1 MSSTVAE
8 LETIDDPSSALRLG
22 LLHGLKEQGAMMFF
36 ALIAFG
42 VLAKEN
48 GFLMSEAVLSTA
60 AMWALPA
67 QLVHVEAVATDAS
80 LLMTAMLVFLTNLR
94 FFPMVVSLMS
104 GLKSQGIAHT
114 LGLSHL
120 VSAAS
125 WAWCMQTFDAIAT
138 PLRARYFI
146 GFALMCWLAGVLG
159 TVVGFFIGDYLN
171 QSLRLLLLFV
181 SPLYMLLILLNVRGH
196 RLFAVLLGGV
206 VGMLAFYW
214 SPDWYL
220 PIAAVVAGSVSFVL
234 YKRAGR

>member
-1 MSSTVAE
+1 
-8 LETIDDPSSALRLG
+8 
-22 LLHGLKEQGAMMFF
+22 MFF

-42 VLAKEN
+42 VVAKEN
-48 GFLMSEAVLSTA
+48 GFLMTEAVLSTA

-67 QLVHVEAVATDAS
+67 QLVHVEAVATNAT

-104 GLKSQGIAHT
+104 GLKVERVAHT

-125 WAWCMQTFDAIAT
+125 WAWCMQTFDAIAV
-138 PLRARYFI
+138 PLRPRYFL

-159 TVVGFFIGDYLN
+159 TLVGFVIAEYLN
-171 QSLRLLLLFV
+171 QDLRLLLLFV

-196 RLFAVLLGGV
+196 RLIAVVLGGT
-206 VGMLAFYW
+206 VGMLAFNW

-220 PIAAVVAGSVSFVL
+220 PIAAVVAGSFSFAL
-234 YKRAGR
+234 YKRARS